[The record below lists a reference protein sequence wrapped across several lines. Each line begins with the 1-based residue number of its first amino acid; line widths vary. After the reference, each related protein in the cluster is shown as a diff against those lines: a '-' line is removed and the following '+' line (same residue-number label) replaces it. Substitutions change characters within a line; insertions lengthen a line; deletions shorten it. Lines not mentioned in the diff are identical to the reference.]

1 MSVGSYAY
9 VNAKI
14 GALRSKM
21 FTQGDY
27 RSLIEVPTA
36 HDMFSLMKGTVY
48 GREIA
53 KIKDYNLLEVERVL
67 NSLLKDEHEKI
78 IHGLKGNPG
87 QLLTH
92 LYSKYDAS
100 LLKEALTLK
109 AAGSDTEEF
118 SKLMP
123 TKKISRT
130 LLDRI
135 GEAKDIREAVEVL
148 KDTEYYKSLNN
159 VLQAYNETGLIY
171 TLTLAIDR
179 HIYQKL
185 WIFLKKLTGKD
196 KISARE
202 LIGTEIDIINIIS
215 ALRLRNYGGDI
226 KELLIPVRF
235 RANDEVLYSL
245 SRVKSL
251 SQFSSEVPKFAYWG
265 VIEGAIK
272 NRDAIVSSLPL
283 QKTGEGNV
291 ESLLPVE
298 YELER
303 LLVGKNRKMFY
314 GDRFHIGV
322 PLAHIYLKGIEM
334 KNIVSAFKLK
344 EAKVENVKIEKFLIL
359 PP

>member
-1 MSVGSYAY
+1 MSAGNYAY
-9 VNAKI
+9 INAKV

-21 FTQGDY
+21 LTQADY
-27 RSLIEVPTA
+27 RSLIEVSTA
-36 HDMFSLMKGTVY
+36 HDMFSLLKNTAY
-48 GREIA
+48 GKEIA

-67 NSLLKDEHEKI
+67 NSFLMDEHERI
-78 IHGLKGNPG
+78 IYGMIGNPG
-87 QLLTH
+87 QLLAH

-109 AAGSDTEEF
+109 AAGFDIEEL

-123 TKKISRT
+123 TKKISQA

-148 KDTEYYKSLNN
+148 KDTEYYKGLNN
-159 VLQAYNETGLIY
+159 ALQAYNETGLIY

-179 HIYQKL
+179 HMYQRL
-185 WIFLKKLTGKD
+185 WVILKKLTGRD
-196 KISARE
+196 RISAKE

-215 ALRLRNYGGDI
+215 ALRLRNYEGDI

-251 SQFSSEVPKFAYWG
+251 SQLSSEVPKFAYWK

-272 NRDAIVSSLPL
+272 NRDAIASSLPL
-283 QKTGEGNV
+283 QKAGGGNV

-303 LLVGKNRKMFY
+303 LLVDKNRKMFY

-322 PLAHIYLKGIEM
+322 PLAHIYLKGIEIR
-334 KNIVSAFKLK
+334 NIISAFKLK

-359 PP
+359 PL